1 VKFILMEIEEN
12 IAKASVKGELN
23 DLDDKI
29 YWL

>member
-1 VKFILMEIEEN
+1 MEIEEN

>member
-1 VKFILMEIEEN
+1 MEIEEN

-23 DLDDKI
+23 DIDDKI